1 MGKMN
6 SITTFIIADNQD
18 ITRRGV
24 HGYIT
29 DLFET
34 AQIIDVNNRQA
45 LVRTLAEH
53 DTKAVVILDY
63 TLFDLNGTDE
73 LLVIGKRFPE
83 THWLLFSNE
92 LSEDFIRK
100 LSIEENISMVLK
112 ENSGE
117 EILSALHCLS
127 RGERFFCHQIAN
139 LLINHGVKTET
150 ESVLTSTE
158 TEVLKLIAHGK
169 SVKEIA
175 NERNS
180 SIHTIISHKK
190 NIFRKLGVN
199 SVYEATKY
207 ALRAGLIEMVEF
219 YI

>member
-18 ITRRGV
+18 ITRRGL

-34 AQIIDVNNRQA
+34 AQIIDVNSRQE

-53 DTKAVVILDY
+53 DTKAIVILDY

-83 THWLLFSNE
+83 TRWLLFSNE

-112 ENSGE
+112 ENSGDPRGTALSVARRPFFLPPDRQPADQPRHQNGDGVGADLDRDGGSQTDRARKVGQRDCQRAQFKHTYDHLAQE
-117 EILSALHCLS
+117 EYLPKI
-127 RGERFFCHQIAN
+127 RGKQCI
-139 LLINHGVKTET
+139 
-150 ESVLTSTE
+150 
-158 TEVLKLIAHGK
+158 
-169 SVKEIA
+169 
-175 NERNS
+175 
-180 SIHTIISHKK
+180 
-190 NIFRKLGVN
+190 
-199 SVYEATKY
+199 
-207 ALRAGLIEMVEF
+207 
-219 YI
+219 